1 MHRHELTEQEWKI
14 LQTALP
20 PRMGRPPRI
29 ATRKFLNAVFWKIK
43 TGAPW
48 RDLPKR
54 YGKWKTIYNR
64 FNRWAKANYFEAI
77 FKTLQ
82 IEVDNEW
89 NMIDGSYV
97 RVHQHGSGGK
107 GGPNYMLLE
116 FLAEEI
122 LPRYMRE

>member
-14 LQTALP
+14 LQTAIP

-43 TGAPW
+43 TGVPW

-64 FNRWAKANYFEAI
+64 FNRSAKANYFETI

-89 NMIDGSYV
+89 NMIGV
-97 RVHQHGSGGK
+97 LQHAMRRPPQAIWLLFISLVSGSGYFEDT
-107 GGPNYMLLE
+107 P
-116 FLAEEI
+116 
-122 LPRYMRE
+122 